1 MPFGVASVQTAR
13 MFNMDPTA
21 YIDMIRRSGD
31 RIVDVLAGVDL
42 DAPVPSCP
50 GWVVRDLV
58 RHQAGVHAWAR
69 IIVNERL
76 MASPGKDQEQLV
88 GGWPAD
94 RELLTWFRSGYQALA
109 DVLANVPESLDC
121 WTFLRSS
128 SPLLHWT
135 RRQAHET
142 AIHRVDAELAA
153 GVTLKS
159 FERLFAVDG
168 IDELLTAFITRPN
181 RGPRSDTP
189 TSFAVQCTDSGE
201 AWTVYYDHEKAVTE
215 RSGDPDAD
223 AIVRGTAPDL
233 YLWLWHRLP
242 QDQAE
247 LVGDQSIIED
257 WNAVQVRWS

>member
-1 MPFGVASVQTAR
+1 
-13 MFNMDPTA
+13 MDPVA

-31 RIVDVLAGVDL
+31 RIVEVLTGVDL
-42 DAPVPSCP
+42 DTPVPSCP
-50 GWVVRDLV
+50 EWVVRDLV
-58 RHQAGVHAWAR
+58 RHLAGVHAWAR
-69 IIVNERL
+69 IVVSGRL
-76 MASPGKDQEQLV
+76 TVSPEKNQEQLV

-109 DVLANVPESLDC
+109 DVLADAPESLEC
-121 WTFLRSS
+121 WTFLRAS

-142 AIHRVDAELAA
+142 AVHRVDAEQAA
-153 GVTLKS
+153 GVALEPL
-159 FERLFAVDG
+159 ERLFAVDG
-168 IDELLTAFITRPN
+168 IDELLTAFITRRN
-181 RGPRSDTP
+181 RGPRADKP

-201 AWTVYYDHEKAVTE
+201 AWTVYYDRDKALTE
-215 RSGDPDAD
+215 RSADPDAD
-223 AIVRGTAPDL
+223 AIVRGPAPDL

-247 LVGDQSIIED
+247 LVGDQTIIED

>member
-1 MPFGVASVQTAR
+1 MP
-13 MFNMDPTA
+13 NMDPA
-21 YIDMIRRSGD
+21 SYIASIRQSGD
-31 RIVDVLAGVDL
+31 RMVAALEGVDL
-42 DAPVPSCP
+42 DTPVPSCP
-50 GWVVRDLV
+50 EWAVRDLV

-76 MASPGKDQEQLV
+76 KVSPEKNQAQMV

-109 DVLANVPESLDC
+109 DVLANAPESLEC
-121 WTFLRSS
+121 WTFLRAST
-128 SPLLHWT
+128 PLVHWT

-153 GVTLKS
+153 GVAPEP
-159 FERLFAVDG
+159 FERAFAVDG
-168 IDELLTAFITRPN
+168 IDELLTAFITRPG
-181 RGPRSDTP
+181 RGPRADKP

-223 AIVRGTAPDL
+223 AIVRGPAPDL